1 MSLARD
7 VKAGFGRRPRSL
19 PPKYFYD
26 ALGSRLF
33 EAIGQ
38 LPWYRITQAE
48 TRLLKRAAPAV
59 AGALQGPV
67 RVVELGSGSGEKLAL
82 VVEALR
88 ARRKQAD
95 VHVVDLSAP
104 AVAASLERLAK
115 IPGVRV
121 RGHRATYEKGLLEA
135 ASGRRGSGACLVL
148 FLGSNIGNFDR
159 GDATRL
165 LAAVRR
171 CLRPGDA
178 LLLGTDLV
186 KPRRE
191 LLAAYDDPLGLTA
204 VFNLNLLLRLNRE
217 LGADFD
223 LSRWRH
229 RAAWNAGARRVE
241 MHLVS
246 LTHQRVRIPGA
257 RVVADFAA
265 GETLWTESSHKYE
278 PEDVDRLAAAAGFR
292 CERRWV
298 DDGARFALTLC
309 RAVPVGRRRGG
320 LMKIPGACAHIAG
333 LKTVVPAKKPE
344 CEECVKTGSS
354 WVHLRTCQTCG
365 GTRCCDSSPNRHA
378 SQARQELGPSR
389 HLLGRAGGEVALLL
403 SGRRRRRILTRHDYV
418 ARGRGRHRK
427 TPSAILPFLSNR
439 IPSLRSITAWSR
451 SCPASFERGLTS
463 PSALTT
469 RCQGTRLPSG
479 RALSA

>member
-48 TRLLKRAAPAV
+48 MRLLKRAAPGV

-88 ARRKQAD
+88 AHGRRPD
-95 VHVVDLSAP
+95 VHIVDLSAA
-104 AVAASLERLAK
+104 AVAASLGRIAK
-115 IPGVRV
+115 VPGVKAK
-121 RGHRATYEKGLLEA
+121 GHRATYEKGLLEA
-135 ASGRRGSGACLVL
+135 ARAPRGRGECLVL
-148 FLGSNIGNFDR
+148 FLGSNIGNFDS
-159 GDATRL
+159 DEATRL
-165 LAAVRR
+165 LGAVRR
-171 CLRPGDA
+171 RLRPGDA

-186 KPRRE
+186 KPERE

-217 LGADFD
+217 LAADFD

-229 RAAWNAGARRVE
+229 HAAWNAGARRVE

-246 LTHQRVRIPGA
+246 LKDQRVRIPGA

-278 PEDVDRLAAAAGFR
+278 PEDVDRLVAAAGFR

-298 DDGARFALTLC
+298 DGGARFALTLC
-309 RAVPVGRRRGG
+309 RAAPA
-320 LMKIPGACAHIAG
+320 PGAD
-333 LKTVVPAKKPE
+333 E
-344 CEECVKTGSS
+344 
-354 WVHLRTCQTCG
+354 
-365 GTRCCDSSPNRHA
+365 DS
-378 SQARQELGPSR
+378 
-389 HLLGRAGGEVALLL
+389 
-403 SGRRRRRILTRHDYV
+403 
-418 ARGRGRHRK
+418 
-427 TPSAILPFLSNR
+427 
-439 IPSLRSITAWSR
+439 
-451 SCPASFERGLTS
+451 
-463 PSALTT
+463 
-469 RCQGTRLPSG
+469 
-479 RALSA
+479 